1 MSQGSHQ
8 PPPPMGG
15 DEARWRGAPAPPLPS
30 IESSESLSRPGQFA
44 GGPASEGGREVGGG
58 TPVLDVANTRVTSL
72 DVFRGLVMFLML
84 AEVLRLAKL
93 ADHFPTVSWLQWAK
107 FHTTHVAWVGCSLHD
122 LIQPGFSFLV
132 GAALPFS
139 LAKRQQQGQWSGWI
153 YWHAAWRSL
162 LLIALGLFV
171 RSLNSAS
178 TNFTFEDTLAQI
190 GLGYFLLFL
199 LARGPRS
206 LAPVALVVLLLGYGL
221 AFAAY
226 RPPAD
231 FDYAAVGVPT
241 EWPHHQAGWASAWN
255 KNSNLAWA
263 FDTWFLNLFPRPEPF
278 LYHPGGYA
286 TLSFIPTLGTM
297 LMGLLA
303 GRWLLYEPSAK
314 RRLLYLSAAA
324 GLGLALG
331 WSLDVAGICP
341 MVKRI
346 WTPSFAL
353 WSGGCCF
360 GALAF
365 LHLICDVG
373 GRRAWSFPLV
383 VIGCNCIFVYLLNWT
398 IKSSIISAL
407 QRHLG
412 TEVFQV
418 LGPEYETLLL
428 GLAVLL
434 VFWLLLFW
442 MYRRR
447 IFVKL

>member
-1 MSQGSHQ
+1 MTSESVR
-8 PPPPMGG
+8 PP
-15 DEARWRGAPAPPLPS
+15 APALVLGTESHGGAAPS
-30 IESSESLSRPGQFA
+30 IPAVGQAAGLPEA
-44 GGPASEGGREVGGG
+44 GG
-58 TPVLDVANTRVTSL
+58 RVTSL

-84 AEVLRLAKL
+84 AEVLRLSKL
-93 ADHFPTVSWLQWAK
+93 ADHFATIEWLQWVK
-107 FHTTHVAWVGCSLHD
+107 LHTTHVAWVGCSLHD

-139 LAKRQQQGQWSGWI
+139 LAKRQAQGQWSGWL

-162 LLIALGLFV
+162 LLIGLGLYV
-171 RSLNSAS
+171 RSLNSPA

-199 LARGPRS
+199 MARGPS
-206 LAPVALVVLLLGYGL
+206 YLAPTALVAILVGYGL

-226 RPPAD
+226 RPPVD
-231 FDYAAVGVPT
+231 FDYAAVGVPAD
-241 EWPHHQAGWASAWN
+241 WPHHQEGWASAWN
-255 KNSNLAWA
+255 KNSHLAWA

-303 GRWLLYEPSAK
+303 GRWLLLEPSAA
-314 RRLLYLSAAA
+314 RRLVYLGGAAA
-324 GLGLALG
+324 LGLALG
-331 WSLDVAGICP
+331 WGLDVAGICP

-360 GALAF
+360 LILLV
-365 LHLICDVG
+365 LHGVCDL
-373 GRRAWSFPLV
+373 GRWRAWSFPLV

-398 IKSSIISAL
+398 IKSSIISGL
-407 QRHLG
+407 KRHLG
-412 TEVFQV
+412 SGVFQV
-418 LGPEYETLLL
+418 AGPEFEELLV
-428 GLAVLL
+428 GVAVLL

-442 MYRRR
+442 MYRQR